1 MPSVKTWSKTA
12 AAMSQVG
19 RVALRGMLVS
29 FLASNA
35 FAAEPPCPLASPGGG
50 GARLTLP
57 VTRAAIAR
65 GQPVLIV
72 ALGSSSTEGAG
83 ASAPDRT
90 YPARLEAL
98 LRASWP
104 DENVTTLNRGIGGQM
119 IDAVL
124 PRLDTDV
131 IAVRPTLVIWQV
143 GTNEAL
149 RAMDPVAFDT
159 LLDKG
164 LQRLTAIGADVVLM
178 DYQLAP
184 KMPPAPQLDIYGTI
198 IAKEALKHAV
208 PLFSRAALM
217 QAWQASDPTL
227 SDMIGPDG
235 LHHSD
240 RGYAC
245 LASSLDTAIVSAAA
259 PRVTVVDLKAK

>member
-1 MPSVKTWSKTA
+1 MPSVKTWPQTA
-12 AAMSQVG
+12 AAMIQAG
-19 RVALRGMLVS
+19 RVSVRGFLMLLVAGTAL
-29 FLASNA
+29 
-35 FAAEPPCPLASPGGG
+35 AAESPCPVASPI
-50 GARLTLP
+50 RLNLP
-57 VTRAAIAR
+57 VTRAAVTH
-65 GQPVLIV
+65 GQPILIV

-83 ASAPDRT
+83 ASAPDRA

-98 LRASWP
+98 LRTSWP
-104 DENVTTLNRGIGGQM
+104 AENVTTLNRGIGGQM
-119 IDAVL
+119 LDAVL

-149 RAMDPVAFDT
+149 RAMDPVQFDRM
-159 LLDKG
+159 LDEG
-164 LQRLTAIGADVVLM
+164 LQRLSTIGADVVLM
-178 DYQLAP
+178 DYQIAP
-184 KMPPAPQLDIYGTI
+184 KMPPAPQREIYGAI

-217 QAWQASDPTL
+217 RDWQMADPTA
-227 SDMIGPDG
+227 SDMIGLDG

-245 LASSLDTAIVSAAA
+245 LAASLDTAIVSAAT
-259 PRVTVVDLKAK
+259 PRVEVVNLKAK